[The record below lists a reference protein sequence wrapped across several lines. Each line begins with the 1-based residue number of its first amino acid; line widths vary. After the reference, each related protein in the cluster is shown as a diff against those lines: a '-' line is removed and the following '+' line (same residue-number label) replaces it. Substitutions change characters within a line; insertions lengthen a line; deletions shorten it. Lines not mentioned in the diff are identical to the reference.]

1 VIAVV
6 IPAAGDG
13 QRFKDAGYTDP
24 KPLIPVLGAPMLD
37 RVLENVT
44 PKRHASHSIVIARH
58 DLGYG
63 DTLHLLDHPTAGALD
78 TILQAAGLIDLAGGL
93 LIANCDQLCA
103 LDVDDLIDR
112 GDQHDGAVV
121 TFPSSSPHHS
131 YVETDEN
138 GIIVRIAEKEV
149 ISNQAVSGVY
159 YLTRA
164 SDFLEIASD
173 VVRRGLTT
181 QGECYVS
188 LAIAAMIDQAM
199 ALVAYPA
206 ETAILGTPE
215 DMQRFEVAGNIA
227 RAL

>member
-1 VIAVV
+1 
-6 IPAAGDG
+6 
-13 QRFKDAGYTDP
+13 
-24 KPLIPVLGAPMLD
+24 MLF
-37 RVLENVT
+37 R
-44 PKRHASHSIVIARH
+44 S
-58 DLGYG
+58 
-63 DTLHLLDHPTAGALD
+63 
-78 TILQAAGLIDLAGGL
+78 
-93 LIANCDQLCA
+93 
-103 LDVDDLIDR
+103 
-112 GDQHDGAVV
+112 
-121 TFPSSSPHHS
+121 
-131 YVETDEN
+131 
-138 GIIVRIAEKEV
+138 
-149 ISNQAVSGVY
+149 VY